1 MLTQPDG
8 VPATLFWQR
17 TKLSST
23 RRCEERRVPS
33 RSGGLSVAVVMVMVV
48 MVTFLRMM
56 TLAIEVTAPMVVTVV
71 RVVVITTAEQHGGRK
86 GHA

>member
-17 TKLSST
+17 TKLSSA
-23 RRCEERRVPS
+23 RRCEERRGPS
-33 RSGGLSVAVVMVMVV
+33 RSGGLSVAVVMVMVI
-48 MVTFLRMM
+48 FLRMM
-56 TLAIEVTAPMVVTVV
+56 TLAIEVATPMVVTVV
-71 RVVVITTAEQHGGRK
+71 RVVVITTAEQNSGRK

>member
-17 TKLSST
+17 TKLSSA

-33 RSGGLSVAVVMVMVV
+33 RSGGLSVAVVMVMVI
-48 MVTFLRMM
+48 FLRMM
-56 TLAIEVTAPMVVTVV
+56 TLAIEVATPMVVTVV
-71 RVVVITTAEQHGGRK
+71 RVVVITTAEQNSGRK